1 MVSGVVLVVV
11 HLLLELVVDTGTGDS
26 EVAKETLAHFPVT
39 FKLCAAP
46 RQWDAS
52 LFQQFG

>member
-1 MVSGVVLVVV
+1 MSGVVLVVV

-26 EVAKETLAHFPVT
+26 KVAKETLTDFPVT